1 MSTKVDILLS
11 LHLLATAVWIGGN
24 VYFHILMTRAKAAN
38 DEDKMGYLGQEADW
52 IGNRFFIASA
62 VVLLVTGPLLV
73 DELGY
78 DYEFWLTFALVV
90 LAASFATGAL
100 YLGPQGKKLGEMVQA
115 EGFTDA
121 TRAQF
126 TRVLTISR
134 VETSLLL
141 LVVID
146 MAVKPGLG

>member
-1 MSTKVDILLS
+1 MSTKADILLT
-11 LHLLATAVWIGGN
+11 LHLLATVLWVGGN
-24 VYFHILMTRAKAAN
+24 LLFHILIVRAKKLG
-38 DEDKMGYLGQEADW
+38 EDDKLGYLGRETEW

-78 DYEFWLTFALVV
+78 DYEFWLVFALAV
-90 LAASFATGAL
+90 LVASFISGAT
-100 YLGPQGKKLGEMVQA
+100 YLGPQSKKLGEMIQA

-126 TRVLTISR
+126 DRVITIAR
-134 VETSLLL
+134 VETTLLV

>member
-1 MSTKVDILLS
+1 M
-11 LHLLATAVWIGGN
+11 A
-24 VYFHILMTRAKAAN
+24 RAKASG
-38 DEDKMGYLGQEADW
+38 DTDRMGYLGQEADW

-62 VVLLVTGPLLV
+62 VLLLVTGPLLV

-78 DYEFWLTFALVV
+78 DYEFWLVSALVV

-100 YLGPQGKKLGEMVQA
+100 YLGPQGSKLGKMMQT

-126 TRVLTISR
+126 TRVLTVSR
-134 VETSLLL
+134 VETTLLL
-141 LVVID
+141 LVIVD

>member
-1 MSTKVDILLS
+1 M
-11 LHLLATAVWIGGN
+11 
-24 VYFHILMTRAKAAN
+24 YFHILITRAKAAA
-38 DEDKMGYLGQEADW
+38 DTDRMGYLGQEADW

-78 DYEFWLTFALVV
+78 DYEFWLVFALVV

-100 YLGPQGKKLGEMVQA
+100 YLGPQGSKLGKMVQA

-121 TRAQF
+121 TRVQF
-126 TRVLTISR
+126 QRVLNVSR
-134 VETSLLL
+134 VETTLLV

>member
-1 MSTKVDILLS
+1 MS
-11 LHLLATAVWIGGN
+11 LHLLAATLWIGGN
-24 VYFHILMTRAKAAN
+24 LYFHILITRAKAAA
-38 DEDKMGYLGQEADW
+38 DTDRMGYLGQEADW

-78 DYEFWLTFALVV
+78 DYEFWLVFALVV
-90 LAASFATGAL
+90 LAASFVSGAL
-100 YLGPQGKKLGEMVQA
+100 YLGPQGSKLGKMVQA

-121 TRAQF
+121 TRVQF
-126 TRVLTISR
+126 QRVLNVSR
-134 VETSLLL
+134 VETTLLV

>member
-1 MSTKVDILLS
+1 MF
-11 LHLLATAVWIGGN
+11 LHIAIA
-24 VYFHILMTRAKAAN
+24 RAKAAG
-38 DEDKMGYLGQEADW
+38 DEEKMGYLSRESEW
-52 IGNRFFIASA
+52 VGNRFFIASA

-78 DYEFWLTFALVV
+78 DYEFWLIAALVV
-90 LAASFATGAL
+90 LVASFATGAL
-100 YLGPQGKKLGEMVQA
+100 YLGPQGKKLGEMMEA
-115 EGFTDA
+115 EGFTAA

-126 TRVLTISR
+126 DRLLLVAR
-134 VETSLLL
+134 VETTLLL

>member
-1 MSTKVDILLS
+1 
-11 LHLLATAVWIGGN
+11 
-24 VYFHILMTRAKAAN
+24 
-38 DEDKMGYLGQEADW
+38 MGYLGQEADW

-78 DYEFWLTFALVV
+78 DYELWLVFALVV

-100 YLGPQGKKLGEMVQA
+100 YLGPQGSKVGKMVQA
-115 EGFTDA
+115 EGFTEA
-121 TRAQF
+121 TRREF
-126 TRVLTISR
+126 NRMLTISR
-134 VETSLLL
+134 VETALLL

>member
-1 MSTKVDILLS
+1 MSTKADILLS
-11 LHLLATAVWIGGN
+11 LHLLAAAVWIGGN
-24 VYFHILMTRAKAAN
+24 VYFHILMARAKAAN

-62 VVLLVTGPLLV
+62 VILLVTGPLLV

-78 DYEFWLTFALVV
+78 DYEFWLVSALVV
-90 LAASFATGAL
+90 LAGSFATGAL
-100 YLGPQGKKLGEMVQA
+100 YLGPQGKKLGEMMQA
-115 EGFTDA
+115 EGFSHK

-126 TRVLTISR
+126 QRMLTVSR
-134 VETSLLL
+134 IEAALLL
-141 LVVID
+141 LVLID